1 MNNTFNI
8 NEVTSWVGILALCGG
23 IYCLYSCIMM
33 KIKGEINEGLLLN
46 KEVRYKKCKD
56 KDAYIKEVFPAFLTF
71 SILTICCGAIDMI
84 NTFVTPLYKVYVA
97 SLVLFVLGFAWFMV
111 QSKKSRDKY
120 Y

>member
-23 IYCLYSCIMM
+23 LYCLYSCIMM
-33 KIKGEINEGLLLN
+33 KLKGEINESLLLN
-46 KEVRYKKCKD
+46 KEVRFKKCKD

-71 SILTICCGAIDMI
+71 SILTTLCGTIDLI
-84 NTFVTPLYKVYVA
+84 NTFVTPIYKVYIV

-111 QSKKSRDKY
+111 QSKKSRDRY